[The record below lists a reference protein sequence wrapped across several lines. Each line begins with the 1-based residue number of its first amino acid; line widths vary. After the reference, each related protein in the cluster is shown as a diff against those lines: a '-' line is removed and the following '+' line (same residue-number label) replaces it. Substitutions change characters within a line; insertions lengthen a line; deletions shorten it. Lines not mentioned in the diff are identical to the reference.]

1 MIYAQ
6 RKKDPTTRVVGLVGI
21 AVVMGLVYWLLLNM
35 IQKKEVIF
43 TPPVQVDIQEKK
55 EEIKEEEVKLDV
67 EPVEIKIQEVQMEI
81 PKFDFDVPVVNAPV
95 AKIVEKPVEAP
106 KPAPTTAPPAPKPQ
120 VYVIRPKPDP
130 QRFQEMLSE
139 NYPPALI
146 RKKVGGDV
154 GVSFCIDV
162 NGKISDPK
170 LTSSS
175 GEEALDNAT
184 VKNITKVRFTP
195 AKDSTGK
202 NVAICNPP
210 FELTVAWRPPE
221 R

>member
-1 MIYAQ
+1 MIYTQ
-6 RKKDPTTRVVGLVGI
+6 RKKDPTTRVIGIVGI
-21 AVVMGLVYWLLLNM
+21 AVVMALVYWVLLGM

-67 EPVEIKIQEVQMEI
+67 EQPEIKIQEVQMEI

-106 KPAPTTAPPAPKPQ
+106 KPAPVAPPKPVQ
-120 VYVIRPKPDP
+120 VYVIKPKPDQ
-130 QRFQEMLSE
+130 QRFQEMLAE

-146 RKKVGGDV
+146 RKKIGGDV

-162 NGKISDPK
+162 NGKITDPK

-175 GEEALDNAT
+175 GEESLDNAT
-184 VKNITKVRFTP
+184 VKNITRVRFTP

>member
-21 AVVMGLVYWLLLNM
+21 AVVMGLVYWVLLNM

-67 EPVEIKIQEVQMEI
+67 EQPEIKIQEVQMEI

-95 AKIVEKPVEAP
+95 AKIVEKPVEPP
-106 KPAPTTAPPAPKPQ
+106 KPAPVAPPKPVQ
-120 VYVIRPKPDP
+120 VYVIKPKPDQ
-130 QRFQEMLSE
+130 QRFQEMLAE

-162 NGKISDPK
+162 NGKITDPK